1 MIETLQ
7 ELVKASGVERMTLS
21 IQNTSEARVAVTIQ
35 CVLGQEPKEP
45 SESQRVLRQALAQ
58 PILVEGI
65 TGEVDAKLDGL
76 LTEYVRAVRPYA
88 DALITNAKV
97 AKEKVEKAGESVAA
111 EGGSSAKESDKK
123 AVASTDT
130 KTEEFTSDEADS
142 L

>member
-21 IQNTSEARVAVTIQ
+21 IQNTSEARVAVAIQ

-45 SESQRVLRQALAQ
+45 SDIQRVLRQALAQ

-65 TGEVDAKLDGL
+65 TGEVDAKLDSL
-76 LTEYVRAVRPYA
+76 LTEYVRAVRPHA
-88 DALITNAKV
+88 DSLITNVKV
-97 AKEKVEKAGESVAA
+97 AKDKVERAGASVKADSDNSTE
-111 EGGSSAKESDKK
+111 EGDKK
-123 AVASTDT
+123 SLSPDAKV
-130 KTEEFTSDEADS
+130 EEFATNEAES

>member
-21 IQNTSEARVAVTIQ
+21 IQNTSEARVAVAIQ
-35 CVLGQEPKEP
+35 CVLGPEPKEP
-45 SESQRVLRQALAQ
+45 AENQRELRQALAH

-65 TGEVDAKLDGL
+65 TGEVDAKLDSL
-76 LTEYVRAVRPYA
+76 LTEYVRAVRPHA
-88 DALITNAKV
+88 DALITNVKAAKD
-97 AKEKVEKAGESVAA
+97 KVEKAGESVKA
-111 EGGSSAKESDKK
+111 EGGGSVKESDKK
-123 AVASTDT
+123 AASTDT

>member
-88 DALITNAKV
+88 DALITNTKV

-111 EGGSSAKESDKK
+111 EDGSSAKESDKK